1 MDLRIMEAGAR
12 EASRR
17 SILST
22 PLASAYGA
30 RLAVGNL
37 VRPRME
43 PQGAKIYRLNRQRA
57 VFLTLHTAG
66 RGIDQAVEGIWKAL
80 GRVPLPKG
88 YAFELD
94 RELIRLAESFR
105 LLWLA
110 LGFGALFIFI
120 VLAALCESL
129 TAPLLILSV
138 LPTSLAFP
146 VLAMFLSAEP
156 IRIPVLVGLIMLC
169 GMVLTNSILIID
181 ALRRRLSRAS
191 PTTPALHIRA
201 CMHLALRQR
210 IRPLLITSSA
220 AIVGTL
226 PLLFTGAQGT
236 GFMTAL
242 AFIVLWGIL
251 GSLLSTLL
259 IVPALC
265 SLFSGPLLRRNEAAK

>member
-1 MDLRIMEAGAR
+1 
-12 EASRR
+12 
-17 SILST
+17 
-22 PLASAYGA
+22 
-30 RLAVGNL
+30 
-37 VRPRME
+37 ME

-66 RGIDQAVEGIWKAL
+66 RGMDRAVEGIWKAL

-88 YAFELD
+88 YTFELD

-110 LGFGALFIFI
+110 LGFGALFLFI

-146 VLAMFLSAEP
+146 VLVLFLFGEP

-169 GMVLTNSILIID
+169 GMVLTNSILIVD
-181 ALRRRLSRAS
+181 ELRRRLNCPS
-191 PTTPALHIRA
+191 PTAPALRIRA
-201 CMHLALRQR
+201 CMHLALRRR

-226 PLLFTGAQGT
+226 PLLFTRAQGA
-236 GFMTAL
+236 GFMATL
-242 AFIVLWGIL
+242 AFVVFWGIF
-251 GSLLSTLL
+251 GSLFSTLL
-259 IVPALC
+259 VVPALC
-265 SLFSGPLLRRNEAAK
+265 SLFTGPLLRRRHPGLENEAMT